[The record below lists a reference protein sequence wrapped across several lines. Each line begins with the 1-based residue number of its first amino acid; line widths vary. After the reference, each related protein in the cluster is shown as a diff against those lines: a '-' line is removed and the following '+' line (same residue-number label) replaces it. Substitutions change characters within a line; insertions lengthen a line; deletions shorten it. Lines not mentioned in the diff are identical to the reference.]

1 MLNADKQIGY
11 IYFDWFEMLVN
22 KLKLIEIV
30 RKFVYDF
37 TCYS

>member
-1 MLNADKQIGY
+1 MQINKSV

-22 KLKLIEIV
+22 KLKLMEIA
-30 RKFVYDF
+30 RKIVFDF